1 MRSIRIAQRI
11 GFCVLLITAVLV
23 PVRIVVAENW
33 PAWRGPTGQGVS
45 SETDLPVTWST
56 EENVRW
62 KTALPSAGN
71 STPIIW
77 GDRVFVTQADDV
89 TKWPPK
95 VPEYFAGGSS
105 AGGHAIAEK
114 RSVSSGNRAAARA
127 SPPSA

>member
-1 MRSIRIAQRI
+1 MK
-11 GFCVLLITAVLV
+11 
-23 PVRIVVAENW
+23 VVVTFLAAAAFAIPLGTTTVQGENW
-33 PAWRGPTGQGVS
+33 PAWRGTTGQGLC
-45 SETDLPVTWST
+45 SEVDLPVTWSAT
-56 EENVRW
+56 ENVRW

-77 GDRVFVTQADDV
+77 GDRVFITQADDV

-114 RSVSSGNRAAARA
+114 RSVMCFRRA
-127 SPPSA
+127 